1 MHIADQQEVIPLWP
15 NGAPGSEDWTQQ
27 EQETFAPP
35 PMSFRTVRNVRQ
47 PTLTAFL
54 PNPSVA
60 RLPGLFGNQHLQE
73 SALESKISHEGM
85 TSLP

>member
-35 PMSFRTVRNVRQ
+35 PMSFRTVRNVTQ